1 MADVVDP
8 NILDEAAAGHIARRQ
23 SHGAILHQVLCE
35 IVQVV
40 DFLAVVV
47 AGGLAFAFYLVV
59 ILGDWEAY
67 DRYGLAVLLAGIV
80 FVAALRRRGAYTISR
95 LSRFSWQ
102 TSHAMVVWGAP
113 LGLLSTVSFFA
124 KIADFYS
131 RGWVV
136 TWAILVI
143 SELVLLRAGLRSLMR
158 RWAAQ
163 GRLSRSVA

>member
-59 ILGDWEAY
+59 ILGDW
-67 DRYGLAVLLAGIV
+67 
-80 FVAALRRRGAYTISR
+80 
-95 LSRFSWQ
+95 
-102 TSHAMVVWGAP
+102 
-113 LGLLSTVSFFA
+113 
-124 KIADFYS
+124 
-131 RGWVV
+131 
-136 TWAILVI
+136 
-143 SELVLLRAGLRSLMR
+143 
-158 RWAAQ
+158 
-163 GRLSRSVA
+163 